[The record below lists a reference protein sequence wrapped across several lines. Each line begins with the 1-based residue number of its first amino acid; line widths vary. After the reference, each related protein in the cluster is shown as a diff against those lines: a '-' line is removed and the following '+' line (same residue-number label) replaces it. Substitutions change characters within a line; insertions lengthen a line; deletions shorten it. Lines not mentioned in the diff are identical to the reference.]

1 VGATRSIPAC
11 HLSRTSTAR
20 KLKVVRLEAVR
31 AGFKRAWGDRDYATI
46 IQVAEKIDDAIVQED
61 PKLLMWWDQAKTR
74 MGE

>member
-1 VGATRSIPAC
+1 MGATRSSPAC
-11 HLSRTSTAR
+11 HLSLTSIAR

-31 AGFKRAWGDRDYATI
+31 AGFKKAWGDRAYATI

>member
-1 VGATRSIPAC
+1 
-11 HLSRTSTAR
+11 
-20 KLKVVRLEAVR
+20 VR
-31 AGFKRAWGDRDYATI
+31 AGFKKAWGDRAYATI